1 MSVEEELTTR
11 RLEVATSLVT
21 RRPRADRVAEFEQVL
36 SRTISAAAGFPGHL
50 GVTVLKP
57 SEKGPGGY
65 RLVVKFDS
73 EAALKR
79 WQQSPEAAE
88 WFAQLAALEESPA
101 VFEQVTGLESWF
113 ELPGGEG
120 ESARLLH
127 PTRHKMLLVTW
138 LGSFPTISV
147 LIWALWPLIG
157 QWPLLARTALLS
169 ALMVVLL
176 TYFVMPALVRWLSH
190 WLFSP
195 PPARR

>member
-1 MSVEEELTTR
+1 MSAEEEPTAR
-11 RLEVATSLVT
+11 PLEVATSLVT

-57 SEKGPGGY
+57 SETGSGGY

-73 EAALKR
+73 EVALKR

-113 ELPGGEG
+113 ELPNEGEG
-120 ESARLLH
+120 ARRLH

-147 LIWALWPLIG
+147 LIWGLWPVIG
-157 QWPLLARTALLS
+157 PWPLLARTALLS
-169 ALMVVLL
+169 ALMVVCL
-176 TYFVMPALVRWLSH
+176 TYVVMPTLVRWLSG
-190 WLFSP
+190 WLFSAP
-195 PPARR
+195 PGGR